1 MKKIFK
7 HRFTKLLLI
16 LTLGIILMWQVVIP
30 LLESSKT
37 IFNILGIIVGGFSIV
52 AIILHSA
59 INLSEPPK
67 TE

>member
-52 AIILHSA
+52 EIILH
-59 INLSEPPK
+59 
-67 TE
+67 